1 MCGRR
6 IQPPSAI
13 AFLLCLRHRRET
25 DQAGLAGVSVR
36 GVAVAGGDRLS
47 YLPESPLSSQIHAR
61 FAFAVCDPLAVH
73 RWPGHGPDV
82 RRCRGEGGAVLVQG
96 RAGGVGPHRSR
107 AALRNG
113 QPSGPLLPVRTPP
126 APPPRPPPPPAPPP
140 PPPLPPPPPPP

>member
-1 MCGRR
+1 MCGLR
-6 IQPPSAI
+6 IQRPSAI
-13 AFLLCLRHRRET
+13 ADLLCLRHRRET

-82 RRCRGEGGAVLVQG
+82 RRCRVKAVLSSYKV
-96 RAGGVGPHRSR
+96 ALEALDLTGVERLF
-107 AALRNG
+107 ATDN
-113 QPSGPLLPVRTPP
+113 QVVESGKV
-126 APPPRPPPPPAPPP
+126 
-140 PPPLPPPPPPP
+140 

>member
-1 MCGRR
+1 MCGLR
-6 IQPPSAI
+6 IQRPSAI
-13 AFLLCLRHRRET
+13 ADLLCLRHRRET

-82 RRCRGEGGAVLVQG
+82 RRSEERRVGKEGVSTCRY
-96 RAGGVGPHRSR
+96 RWSPYYYKK
-107 AALRNG
+107 NYIYI
-113 QPSGPLLPVRTPP
+113 
-126 APPPRPPPPPAPPP
+126 
-140 PPPLPPPPPPP
+140 